1 MYTEW
6 AGAVQA
12 VGVIAALLFTGYEFR
27 ARAKEQRFR
36 NYLDAMA
43 GFAETQVLMVQTPVL
58 QALYEANAEDI
69 TAEYSEL
76 SPEQK
81 TRVHYCDTLLGLS
94 ETVWVAHKKGWVDGD
109 EWPYWERWLVHLH
122 KSPEFR
128 WTLSWVKTEY
138 DHEFVLKIQDAAS
151 QPIIPPDATR

>member
-1 MYTEW
+1 MCAEW
-6 AGAVQA
+6 ADTIQA

-27 ARAKEQRFR
+27 ARAKEQRFK

-43 GFAETQVLMVQTPVL
+43 SFAETQVLMVQTPVL
-58 QALYEANAEDI
+58 HALYEANAQDI

-81 TRVHYCDTLLGLS
+81 IRVHYCDTLLGLF
-94 ETVWVAHKKGWVDGD
+94 ETVWVAHKKGWIDGD

-138 DHEFVLKIQDAAS
+138 DHEFVQHILVSA
-151 QPIIPPDATR
+151 QPIIPPDAAR